1 MLDAIERRNTAV
13 RRARGSTLT
22 LSRDRVSR
30 LVIHTY
36 EPCKPTASIPE
47 KAQPPPCC
55 SARLEEVAEAGVTV
69 QQQISMQARIQM
81 QMEIAHFPSRKVW
94 DKMITGP
101 PLSSAPA
108 ATARLQ

>member
-13 RRARGSTLT
+13 RRVRGSTLT

-55 SARLEEVAEAGVTV
+55 SARLEEVAEAGVIV
-69 QQQISMQARIQM
+69 
-81 QMEIAHFPSRKVW
+81 
-94 DKMITGP
+94 DG
-101 PLSSAPA
+101 A
-108 ATARLQ
+108 AADIDASTNPDADGDRTFSI